1 MAKRSSVRRDRG
13 GVRHHR
19 GCAFVNVFC
28 AFCVAVLLCVVAF
41 NPGVVKVVV
50 AVETSDDESV
60 VHGDTTT
67 HHVSGEK
74 TSSFITFATPAS
86 KGLSANS
93 LEVRG
98 R

>member
-1 MAKRSSVRRDRG
+1 MVRRGG
-13 GVRHHR
+13 GVRRHHR
-19 GCAFVNVFC
+19 RCAFVVVFC

-41 NPGVVKVVV
+41 NPGVKVVV
-50 AVETSDDESV
+50 AVETSYDESV
-60 VHGDTTT
+60 VNGDTTT

-74 TSSFITFATPAS
+74 TSSFTFATPAS

>member
-1 MAKRSSVRRDRG
+1 M
-13 GVRHHR
+13 
-19 GCAFVNVFC
+19 NVFC

-41 NPGVVKVVV
+41 NPGVKVVV

-60 VHGDTTT
+60 VGDTTT
-67 HHVSGEK
+67 HVSGEK
-74 TSSFITFATPAS
+74 TSSFTFATPAS

>member
-1 MAKRSSVRRDRG
+1 MAKRSSVRRGG

-19 GCAFVNVFC
+19 GCACECVLC
-28 AFCVAVLLCVVAF
+28 FCVAVLLCVVAF

-50 AVETSDDESV
+50 AVETSYDESV
-60 VHGDTTT
+60 VNGDTTT

>member
-1 MAKRSSVRRDRG
+1 MAKRSSVRRGG

-50 AVETSDDESV
+50 AVETSYDESV
-60 VHGDTTT
+60 VNGDTTT